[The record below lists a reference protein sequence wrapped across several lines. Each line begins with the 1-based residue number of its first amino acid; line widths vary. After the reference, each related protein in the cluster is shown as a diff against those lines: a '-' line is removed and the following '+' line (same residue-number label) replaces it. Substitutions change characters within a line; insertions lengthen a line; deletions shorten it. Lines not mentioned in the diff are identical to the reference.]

1 MENTLDRRVVKWLY
15 LGIILISLMVLV
27 GGITRLTQSGLS
39 MVEWKPV
46 VGMIPP
52 LSENE
57 WQNEFELYK
66 QTPEFKL
73 NNSHFSLREYKSIF
87 FWEYVHRLIG
97 RVIGLV
103 FFLPGI
109 FFWLKKKFNRRMKIK
124 IILIF
129 VGGLFQGFLG
139 WYMVK
144 SGLIK
149 DPHVSHF
156 RLAAH
161 LMAAL
166 FLIVFIYWTILDYKY
181 KSQAIKSKIISNYI
195 LFSLFVLVIIQ
206 IFYGAL
212 VAGLKAGKVY
222 NYFPKMGD
230 EWLPLDFYNSF
241 DKQGLKALLE
251 SQSAVQFVHRVI
263 GILIFFLS
271 VALIWKVRT
280 LPLGKKTVFLVVSS
294 VIFIQVI
301 LGVLTLVFSVPIFL
315 GVLHQSIAIIILLV
329 LINAIYKNNYKCLN

>member
-1 MENTLDRRVVKWLY
+1 MKNTLDRRVVKWLY
-15 LGIILISLMVLV
+15 SGIVLISLMVIV
-27 GGITRLTQSGLS
+27 GGVTRLTQSGLS

-97 RVIGLV
+97 RIIGIV
-103 FFLPGI
+103 FFLPAI
-109 FFWLKKKFNRRMKIK
+109 FFLLKKKFNRRMKIK
-124 IILIF
+124 VVLIF

-144 SGLIK
+144 SGLVK

-166 FLIVFIYWTILDYKY
+166 FLIGFIYWTILDYTY
-181 KSQAIKSKIISNYI
+181 KSQEIKSKIISNYI

-222 NYFPKMGD
+222 NYFPKMGVD
-230 EWLPLDFYNSF
+230 WLPLDFYNSF
-241 DKQGLKALLE
+241 DKQGIKALLE

-263 GILIFFLS
+263 GVLIFFLS
-271 VALIWKVRT
+271 IALVWKVRT
-280 LPLGKKTVFLVVSS
+280 LPLGKKAVFLVVSS

-315 GVLHQSIAIIILLV
+315 GVLHQSIAIIILLA
-329 LINAIYKNNYKCLN
+329 LINAIYKNNYTCLN

>member
-1 MENTLDRRVVKWLY
+1 MKNTLDRRVVKWLY
-15 LGIILISLMVLV
+15 SGIVLISLMVIV
-27 GGITRLTQSGLS
+27 GGVTRLTQSGLS

-73 NNSHFSLREYKSIF
+73 NNSHFALREYKSIF

-97 RVIGLV
+97 RIIGIV
-103 FFLPGI
+103 FFLPAI

-124 IILIF
+124 VVLIF

-144 SGLIK
+144 SGLVK

-166 FLIVFIYWTILDYKY
+166 FLIGFIYWTILDYTY
-181 KSQAIKSKIISNYI
+181 KSQEIKSKIISNYI

-222 NYFPKMGD
+222 NYFPKMGVD
-230 EWLPLDFYNSF
+230 WLPLDFYNSF
-241 DKQGLKALLE
+241 DKQGIKALLE

-263 GILIFFLS
+263 GVLIFFLS
-271 VALIWKVRT
+271 IALIWKVRT
-280 LPLGKKTVFLVVSS
+280 LPLGKKAVFLVVSS

-315 GVLHQSIAIIILLV
+315 GVLHQSFAIIILLA

>member
-1 MENTLDRRVVKWLY
+1 MKNTLDRRVVKWLY
-15 LGIILISLMVLV
+15 SGIVLISLMVIV
-27 GGITRLTQSGLS
+27 GGVTRLTQSGLS

-97 RVIGLV
+97 RIIGIV
-103 FFLPGI
+103 FFLPAI
-109 FFWLKKKFNRRMKIK
+109 FFLLKKKFNRRMKIK
-124 IILIF
+124 VVLIF

-144 SGLIK
+144 SGLVK
-149 DPHVSHF
+149 DPHVSHY

-166 FLIVFIYWTILDYKY
+166 FLIGFIYWTILDYTY
-181 KSQAIKSKIISNYI
+181 KSQEIKSKIISNYI

-222 NYFPKMGD
+222 NYFPKMGVD
-230 EWLPLDFYNSF
+230 WLPLDFYNSF
-241 DKQGLKALLE
+241 DKQGIKALLE

-263 GILIFFLS
+263 GVLIFFLS
-271 VALIWKVRT
+271 IALIWKVRT
-280 LPLGKKTVFLVVSS
+280 LPLGKKAVFLVVSS

-315 GVLHQSIAIIILLV
+315 GVLHQSIAIIILLA